1 MHVILSIYLN
11 YRNLIYLCNF
21 NKIYNIYIYIY
32 IYNYSTDSNSGKI
45 YVIDETLDDKD
56 KIKHIINIH

>member
-21 NKIYNIYIYIY
+21 NKIYNIYIY